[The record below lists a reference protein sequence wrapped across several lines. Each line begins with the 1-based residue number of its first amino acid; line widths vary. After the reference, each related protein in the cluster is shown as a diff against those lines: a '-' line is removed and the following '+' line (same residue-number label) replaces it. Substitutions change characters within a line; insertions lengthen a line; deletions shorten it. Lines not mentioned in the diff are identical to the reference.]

1 MDIASSHP
9 PALFSS
15 KASAAG
21 HHGVGGPGGFSAST
35 SKWSVEAKI
44 STCLVMFLIWVMLL
58 KYLIKSFRS
67 LIVILEVYCRWYRV
81 YGIPCPFLPGSHGPA
96 KPQRNSCRSAKG
108 CLQVAGQIQWPV
120 LQEHNYCITL
130 HGLPIGFACGFVPSD
145 KSMPLPASSARWC
158 RHALQVAS
166 QAKENKEQRIHI

>member
-35 SKWSVEAKI
+35 SKWSVEAKN
-44 STCLVMFLIWVMLL
+44 STCLVMFLIL
-58 KYLIKSFRS
+58 KYLIKSYRS

-81 YGIPCPFLPGSHGPA
+81 YGIPCPFLPGSHGSV
-96 KPQRNSCRSAKG
+96 KLFKNTT
-108 CLQVAGQIQWPV
+108 
-120 LQEHNYCITL
+120 ITL
-130 HGLPIGFACGFVPSD
+130 HGLPVGFACGFVPSD
-145 KSMPLPASSARWC
+145 KSCLCCIVSRWC

-166 QAKENKEQRIHI
+166 QAKENKEQRIHIQRVGIHQN